1 MIKTRNYKPMK
12 KIISNSIIIV
22 VLLVSIVH
30 TQTNGNKLIND
41 LQTKFNAID
50 DLTAEFSQSTN
61 GKKFLSGVFIF
72 KKENMIKIIA
82 KQLVIV
88 SDGTTSWS
96 YNKNENKVIISNFD
110 ENDPGVFSI
119 NELVYNFPK
128 ECDISSTIENEERV
142 LTLVPNGYK
151 YNFNKVQIW
160 LSIDDLISKVIFS
173 DPAIGKTEVSF
184 SNYKLNQNY
193 SDSEFSFIP
202 PEGSKIIDLR

>member
-1 MIKTRNYKPMK
+1 MK
-12 KIISNSIIIV
+12 KIIGNSIIIV
-22 VLLVSIVH
+22 VLLVSIAH
-30 TQTNGNKLIND
+30 TQNNGSELLDN
-41 LQTKFNAID
+41 LQTKFNSID

-61 GKKFLSGVFIF
+61 GKTFLSGVFIF
-72 KKENMIKIIA
+72 KKENMVKIIA
-82 KQLVIV
+82 KQLIIV

-96 YNKNENKVIISNFD
+96 YNKKENKVIISNFD

-128 ECDISSTIENEERV
+128 ECDLSSTIENGERV

-160 LSIDDLISKVIFS
+160 LSTDDLISKVIFS
-173 DPAIGKTEVSF
+173 DPAFGETEVTF
-184 SNYKLNQNY
+184 SNYKLNQNF

-202 PEGSKIIDLR
+202 PVGSKIIDLR